1 MNDEIF
7 LYRSLKYKK
16 KDLNQHHSP
25 HNVLKNVKVVQ
36 KTIFGKNFLHSG
48 QPHFKKNFLK
58 KVDFSFPNFT
68 FFEDFVTLSCLKTEA
83 KNSNKVIISI
93 IGI

>member
-1 MNDEIF
+1 MCGFFVNLLKCAYYYTEHLQKMNDEIF

-48 QPHFKKNFLK
+48 QPHFKNFFFK
-58 KVDFSFPNFT
+58 KSWF
-68 FFEDFVTLSCLKTEA
+68 
-83 KNSNKVIISI
+83 
-93 IGI
+93 